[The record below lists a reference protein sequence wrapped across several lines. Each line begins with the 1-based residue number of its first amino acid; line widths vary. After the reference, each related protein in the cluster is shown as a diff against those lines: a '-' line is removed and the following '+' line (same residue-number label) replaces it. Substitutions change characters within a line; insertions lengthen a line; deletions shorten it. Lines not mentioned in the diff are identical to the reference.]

1 MEASITFKSVAKK
14 INDETLLADLSFGV
28 EKGTRFA
35 IVGPNASG
43 KSTIIK
49 LLSGILQKD
58 KGSIYIKGFDMNL
71 KSNEIKNLVG
81 YMPQVSEF
89 DHEINVIDNLSIY
102 GQLFG
107 LTKENVMYEIK
118 RLSKSLNFSNY
129 LFSYPNELSIG
140 VKRILMFARS
150 IIHNPE
156 IILLDEPTANVD
168 PTNRDTIWNY
178 ILNNLQDST
187 ILYTTNN
194 FDDAQQYSHR
204 IAMLYDGNI
213 KYNGTFDYLVENTH
227 GLARFTIVFKDKMSE
242 ELIKNISLNPKIIKP
257 NISENVLKFYS
268 TDKLEYFKILKF
280 ALDMEINDIDISK
293 CTLEDIFKGINVKK
307 ESDE

>member
-14 INDETLLADLSFGV
+14 IKDDTLLADLSFGV

-49 LLSGILQKD
+49 LISGILQKD

-71 KSNEIKNLVG
+71 KSNEIKNIVG
-81 YMPQVSEF
+81 YMPQISEF
-89 DHEINVIDNLSIY
+89 DHDINIIDNLSIY

-107 LTKENVMYEIK
+107 LTKENVMNKIK
-118 RLSKSLNFSNY
+118 KLSKSLNFSDY
-129 LFSYPNELSIG
+129 LFSYPNELSTG
-140 VKRILMFARS
+140 VKRIVMFARS

-156 IILLDEPTANVD
+156 IILLDEPTANID
-168 PTNRDTIWNY
+168 PTNRDIIWTY
-178 ILNNLQDST
+178 ILNNLKDST

-227 GLARFTIVFKDKMSE
+227 GLARFTIAFKNKISE

-293 CTLEDIFKGINVKK
+293 CTLEDIFKGINLKR

>member
-1 MEASITFKSVAKK
+1 M
-14 INDETLLADLSFGV
+14 LADLSFGV

-71 KSNEIKNLVG
+71 KSNKIKNIVG

-107 LTKENVMYEIK
+107 LRKENVMHEIK
-118 RLSKSLNFSNY
+118 KLSKSLNFSDY

-168 PTNRDTIWNY
+168 PTNRDIIWN
-178 ILNNLQDST
+178 
-187 ILYTTNN
+187 
-194 FDDAQQYSHR
+194 
-204 IAMLYDGNI
+204 
-213 KYNGTFDYLVENTH
+213 
-227 GLARFTIVFKDKMSE
+227 
-242 ELIKNISLNPKIIKP
+242 
-257 NISENVLKFYS
+257 
-268 TDKLEYFKILKF
+268 
-280 ALDMEINDIDISK
+280 
-293 CTLEDIFKGINVKK
+293 
-307 ESDE
+307 